1 MNYSVNLNITPGGM
15 PPILH
20 MSQYDTGRTYLVTIK
35 DADGGNASLGTN
47 PTAKVKGFN
56 GKNCFEIDATVA
68 NSVVTFTLTEASTD
82 QCGVFPVTIELTV
95 DGQDIISPLCMIFDV
110 QKAGYTNEQ
119 AANSPE
125 FQTAMEA
132 AVAEAMSNY
141 ALLVVTF
148 TVSGSS
154 WLSDKTYAEIQAAVS
169 ANRPIWGVFG
179 DYRLT
184 FVGLDNGAIFH
195 YIDTS
200 TTSTILYEFFLAT
213 TNIVSRSSR
222 NL

>member
-1 MNYSVNLNITPGGM
+1 MNYSVNLDITPGGM
-15 PPILH
+15 PPVLH
-20 MSQYDTGRTYLVTIK
+20 MSQYDTDRQYTVNLK
-35 DADGGNASLGTN
+35 DGGSSYSLGTGA
-47 PTAKVKGFN
+47 TGKVKGFN
-56 GKNCFEIDATVA
+56 GKACFEIEATA
-68 NSVVTFTLTEASTD
+68 SGSTVTFQLTDASTD
-82 QCGVFPVTIELTV
+82 QFGIFPVTLELTN
-95 DGQDIISPLCMIFDV
+95 DGETISPLCMIFDV
-110 QKAGYTNEQ
+110 QRAGYTNEQ

-141 ALLVVTF
+141 APLVVTF
-148 TVSGSS
+148 TGSGSS
-154 WLSDKTYAEIQAAVS
+154 WSSDKTYTEIQTAVS
-169 ANRPIWGVFG
+169 ANRPIWGVSG
-179 DYRLT
+179 GYRLT

-213 TNIVSRSSR
+213 TNIASRSSR